1 MERVDSAS
9 TGMASLVEMYEEQSD
24 EETSPHVPSA
34 VDNISDEEEGD
45 RESSAHSSRPP
56 SRPMF
61 EDETSGSPLT
71 LPAKPPLK
79 RKRMSMALA
88 Y

>member
-34 VDNISDEEEGD
+34 VDNISDEEIVKLNIPTGVPLVYELDENFKAVKNYYLGD
-45 RESSAHSSRPP
+45 A
-56 SRPMF
+56 
-61 EDETSGSPLT
+61 DEV
-71 LPAKPPLK
+71 AKAAEAVAK
-79 RKRMSMALA
+79 QGKA
-88 Y
+88 